1 MSLRGCVPRPRRT
14 LFASAIPSPPSSSF
28 SPRLDESAAML
39 GDQTRRRSCTPSELF
54 QELLH
59 RVAGINA
66 GVSMDEQRRDGDVP
80 MHQAKVLDRRD
91 RPVRAVA
98 DADETLGEERI
109 TWLVACVR
117 EMRLL
122 LRVKMEDT
130 NDVRMAEEAVRRG
143 ANDFFVRLRRSRRTE
158 TWRTTP
164 CSRS

>member
-1 MSLRGCVPRPRRT
+1 MSLRGCVLASQADVIRVGNT
-14 LFASAIPSPPSSSF
+14 FATFVEFFAA
-28 SPRLDESAAML
+28 LDESAAML

-66 GVSMDEQRRDGDVP
+66 GVSMDEQRRDGKRA

-91 RPVRAVA
+91 RVCEAVA

-122 LRVKMEDT
+122 LRVKMEDA
-130 NDVRMAEEAVRRG
+130 NDVRMAEEAVTG
-143 ANDFFVRLRRSRRTE
+143 ANGFSFACVDSRRTE